1 MPRLYPVVFFYGQ
14 TTFEKKVCEIE
25 EAARRARITAQ
36 KWPETYVFI
45 QGSIVINSLRKIGEA
60 YREWKKKVAKI
71 KKRVVLR

>member
-1 MPRLYPVVFFYGQ
+1 MVRRLFFS
-14 TTFEKKVCEIE
+14 KKVCEIRV
-25 EAARRARITAQ
+25 ARRRQSRITAQ

-60 YREWKKKVAKI
+60 YRAEKKVAKI